1 MTPFTTPD
9 WVKDAVFYQ
18 IFPDRFARSSRV
30 TKPANLEAWDS
41 PPTVYG
47 FKGGDLL
54 GIVEHLDY
62 LDDLGI
68 TALYLNPIFQSAA
81 NHRYH
86 TQDYYRVDPILGG
99 DVAFRQ
105 LLDAAHARGIRVV
118 LDGVFNHASR
128 GFYQFYHTLEN
139 GPASPYLDWFHFDE
153 ERLRE
158 GMQPRAYPGLEEEK
172 QEGRGPQSSLDA
184 YGYRAWWDLP
194 ALPEF
199 NTDNP
204 EVRDYIFDV
213 ARYWVNQGIDGWRLD
228 VPACIDDDVFWQEFR
243 QVVKKANSDA
253 YIVGEISSVATRW
266 LRGDQFDAVMN
277 YPFTRA
283 CLSFFGGEGMDTSLL
298 SAPLF
303 EGVSP
308 MNAPAF
314 ARRAETLLEIYPREA
329 VLAQLN
335 LLGSHDMPR
344 FLTLVQ
350 GDEAA
355 LRQASVFQMT
365 YPGAPCI
372 YYGDEVGMEGGP
384 DPDCRRAFPWEESRW
399 DHELRAFVKRCIEI
413 RKAHPALCRG
423 AFIPL
428 YAREGIFV
436 ILRSLGDERLIV
448 AFNNGKTSYHLN
460 VLVGEHLPD
469 GVHLRGLIGDGDGR
483 VVSGHLLGPTLA
495 PRAAAVLALDEGS
508 RA

>member
-1 MTPFTTPD
+1 MTPD
-9 WVKDAVFYQ
+9 WVKDGVFYQ
-18 IFPDRFARSSRV
+18 IFPDRFARSDRV
-30 TKPANLEAWDS
+30 TKPANLEPWDS

-99 DVAFRQ
+99 DVAFRR
-105 LLDAAHARGIRVV
+105 LLNAAHARGIRVV

-139 GPASPYLDWFHFDE
+139 GPWSPYLDWFHFDE
-153 ERLRE
+153 ERLRR
-158 GMQPRAYPGLEEEK
+158 GARPRAYPDLEEE
-172 QEGRGPQSSLDA
+172 QGWRRPRSSLDA

-204 EVRDYIFDV
+204 EVRDFIFDV
-213 ARYWVNQGIDGWRLD
+213 ARYWLEQGIDGWRLD
-228 VPACIDDDVFWQEFR
+228 VPACIDDDVFWREFR
-243 QVVKKANSDA
+243 QVVKDANSDA
-253 YIVGEISSVATRW
+253 YIVGEISSAATRW
-266 LRGDQFDAVMN
+266 LQGDQFDAVMN
-277 YPFTRA
+277 YPFTRT
-283 CLSFFGGEGMDTSLL
+283 CLSFFGGEGLDTRLL
-298 SAPLF
+298 SSPLF

-308 MNAPAF
+308 RDAPAF
-314 ARRAETLLEIYPREA
+314 ARRAETLLEMYPREA
-329 VLAQLN
+329 ALAQLN
-335 LLGSHDMPR
+335 LLDSHDMPR

-355 LRQASVFQMT
+355 LRLAFVFQMT

-372 YYGDEVGMEGGP
+372 YYGDEIGMEGGP
-384 DPDCRRAFPWEESRW
+384 DPDCRRSFPWDESHW
-399 DHELRAFVKRCIEI
+399 NHELRAFVKRCIAV
-413 RKAHPALCRG
+413 RRAHPALRRG

-428 YAREGIFV
+428 SARNGVFV
-436 ILRSLGDERLIV
+436 YLRRLQEDRLIV
-448 AFNNGKTSYHLN
+448 ALNNSMANHHLSAP
-460 VLVGEHLPD
+460 VGEHLSD
-469 GVHLRGLIGDGDGR
+469 GAHFSGLIGDGDGR
-483 VVSGHLLGPTLA
+483 VVSGELVGPTLA
-495 PRAAAVLALDEGS
+495 PRSAAVLALDEGS
-508 RA
+508 LA